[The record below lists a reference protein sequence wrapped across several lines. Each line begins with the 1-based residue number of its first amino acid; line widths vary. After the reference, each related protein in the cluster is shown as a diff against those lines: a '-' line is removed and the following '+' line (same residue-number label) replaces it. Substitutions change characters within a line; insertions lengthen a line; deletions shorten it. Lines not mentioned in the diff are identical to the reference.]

1 MKRRVNI
8 ASPISATNCTA
19 QFIHLFLPPHLI
31 SIPIHISIF
40 ALLHQK
46 STYKRDCKTVPKVI
60 VVDTMV
66 GRTEGQVVRGRG
78 VELHTA
84 HVRLCLFKQKI

>member
-1 MKRRVNI
+1 MYEKE
-8 ASPISATNCTA
+8 TA
-19 QFIHLFLPPHLI
+19 KH
-31 SIPIHISIF
+31 
-40 ALLHQK
+40 
-46 STYKRDCKTVPKVI
+46 VPKVI

-66 GRTEGQVVRGRG
+66 GRPEGQVVGGRG